1 MSALSTFNRRG
12 TLLHR
17 ISKLLATLVDHRDTV
32 APRPSVPLAETKSTG
47 TMMRRRNVFSNES
60 GATAVEFAMVAPIF
74 LVILLGIVSVGYIF
88 GVHHELRQLAAEA
101 ARASVAGISNAER
114 ESLATGYVSKAIPSY
129 SLLSTR
135 RMTMT
140 TQVRLAP
147 APSFH
152 VVMTYDLSG
161 TFPYQLGSLLPMPS
175 PRIEK
180 RAVVGLGG
188 Y

>member
-1 MSALSTFNRRG
+1 MMSLKN
-12 TLLHR
+12 
-17 ISKLLATLVDHRDTV
+17 IY
-32 APRPSVPLAETKSTG
+32 
-47 TMMRRRNVFSNES
+47 SNDS
-60 GATAVEFAMVAPIF
+60 GATAVEFALVAPLF
-74 LVILLGIVSVGYIF
+74 FVLLLGIVSVGYIF
-88 GVHHELRQLAAEA
+88 GVHHELRQMASEA

-114 ESLATGYVSKAIPSY
+114 QALATNYVTNALPSY

-152 VVMTYDLSG
+152 VVMTYDMSG
-161 TFPYQLGSLLPMPS
+161 TFPYQLGALLPMPS

>member
-1 MSALSTFNRRG
+1 MAKKFW
-12 TLLHR
+12 
-17 ISKLLATLVDHRDTV
+17 
-32 APRPSVPLAETKSTG
+32 
-47 TMMRRRNVFSNES
+47 SNES
-60 GATAVEFAMVAPIF
+60 GATAVEFAVVSPIF
-74 LVILLGIVSVGYIF
+74 FMLLLGIVCLGYIF
-88 GVHHELRQLAAEA
+88 GVHHELREIASEA

-114 ESLATGYVSKAIPSY
+114 QSLATSYVTKAIPNY
-129 SLLSTR
+129 ALLNSQ

-152 VVMTYDLSG
+152 VVVNYDLSG
-161 TFPYQLGSLLPMPS
+161 TFPYQLGAFFPMPS